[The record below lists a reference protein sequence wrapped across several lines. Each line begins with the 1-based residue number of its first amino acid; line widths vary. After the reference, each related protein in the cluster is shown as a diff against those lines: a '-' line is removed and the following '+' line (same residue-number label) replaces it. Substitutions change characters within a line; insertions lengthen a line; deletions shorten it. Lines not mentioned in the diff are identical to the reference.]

1 VDLLTG
7 HSAPLLLFLQYEERS
22 GAGCVIT
29 PLKKWT
35 RNFRKAHLK
44 VRWSSRPLLKAE
56 IEIDV
61 YHKYILND
69 VLAFRA
75 KIITEFQM
83 VRHPTR
89 SSKPRLTSQ
98 SMLLSLCRSG
108 RLYYY
113 LIYNNRGNF
122 IIFRKGY
129 IYKNSVKIIK

>member
-7 HSAPLLLFLQYEERS
+7 HSASLLLSLQVEERS
-22 GAGCVIT
+22 EAGCVIT

-44 VRWSSRPLLKAE
+44 VRCSSRPLLKAE
-56 IEIDV
+56 MEIDV

-75 KIITEFQM
+75 KIITDFQV
-83 VRHPTR
+83 VRHPTP
-89 SSKPRLTSQ
+89 SSKSPLTSQ
-98 SMLLSLCRSG
+98 SMPLILCRSG
-108 RLYYY
+108 RFYYY

-122 IIFRKGY
+122 INIYKRLY
-129 IYKNSVKIIK
+129 IYK